1 MVQDLAVDDRGRV
14 TSPSL
19 PPVEDPGP
27 LARDA
32 RKAGQAVAGVR
43 GGKIPVAG
51 GGAPARG
58 AGARPGLAPGAAVPP
73 PPTPVELP
81 HLGKVLA
88 VSSGK
93 GGVGKS
99 SVSVNL
105 AAALALQ
112 GRRVGLMDADI
123 YGPNI
128 PRMMGVDRKPEVRG
142 GKIH

>member
-1 MVQDLAVDDRGRV
+1 MDPP
-14 TSPSL
+14 TTEIYPL
-19 PPVEDPGP
+19 P
-27 LARDA
+27 LHDA
-32 RKAGQAVAGVR
+32 LP
-43 GGKIPVAG
+43 IS
-51 GGAPARG
+51 RG
-58 AGARPGLAPGAAVPP
+58 AAARPGLAPGAAAVPP

-123 YGPNI
+123 YGPNV
-128 PRMMGVDRKPEVRG
+128 PRMMGVDRKPEVRDR
-142 GKIH
+142 KSVV